1 MVEPCVTSPKVNI
14 IIVTYNSRQNLEVCL
29 RSLFNQSYQNYDI
42 TISDNGSKDNSREFV
57 RDRFPG
63 VRFIENSSNFGY
75 SEGNNIGVR
84 ATDGDYVAVVNND
97 AEFDRDWLK
106 NLIEVIKTDAGI
118 GAVTSK
124 ILFFDDRKKINC
136 LGNTVHFTGLV
147 FCRGIGQ
154 SSSEYNEVLE
164 VPATSG
170 AAFVISRK
178 VINRFG
184 NLFDN
189 AYRMSLE
196 DTDLS
201 WRLRMAGYKIMAA
214 PASVAYHKY
223 NLKFT
228 PDKLYHLE
236 CGRYLWI
243 FKNYSLP
250 TLLLLLPSFFLTET
264 VVWTFACLRGRA
276 YLKLKLRSYVWLVK
290 KRRVIRQRR
299 KQQQTI
305 RTVSDKIM
313 LRQTVPKI
321 EMNPLIPQSKIFK
334 PVLNMVN
341 LLYAVLF
348 KTVLFLSGNRKRL

>member
-1 MVEPCVTSPKVNI
+1 MVEPKVNI
-14 IIVTYNSRQNLEVCL
+14 IIVTYNSRQNLEICL
-29 RSLFNQSYQNYDI
+29 RSLFDQSYQNYDI
-42 TISDNGSKDNSREFV
+42 TISDNGSQDNSLEFV
-57 RDRFPG
+57 KEHFPK
-63 VRFIENSSNFGY
+63 VRLIENGSNFGY

-84 ATDGDYVAVVNND
+84 MTDGDYVAVVNND

-106 NLIEVIKTDAGI
+106 NLIAVIRTDAGI

-136 LGNTVHFTGLV
+136 LGNTVHFSGLV
-147 FCRGIGQ
+147 FCQKIGQ
-154 SSSEYNEVLE
+154 SSSRYNEVLE

-178 VINRFG
+178 VINQFG

-189 AYRMSLE
+189 AYWMSVE

-201 WRLRMAGYKIMAA
+201 WRLRMAGYKIMAV

-223 NLKFT
+223 DLKFT

-243 FKNYSLP
+243 FKNYSFP
-250 TLLLLLPSFFLTET
+250 TIFLLLPSFFLTEM
-264 VVWTFACLRGRA
+264 VVWTFACLKGWT
-276 YLKLKLRSYVWLVK
+276 YLKMKFRSYVWLIR

-299 KQQQTI
+299 KQQQMI
-305 RTVSDKIM
+305 RIVSDKIM
-313 LRQTVPKI
+313 LRQTVQKI

-334 PVLNMVN
+334 LVLNAVN
-341 LLYAVLF
+341 LSYVVLF
-348 KTVLFLSGNRKRL
+348 KTAYFLLGK